1 MQEGLMKSKKEKIL
15 ILTFIFFITCTFQW
29 ARWSGLNNSDIG
41 MWNIEADA
49 VVHGGPEEFNFLGAY
64 GHPGGPILEGTIL
77 ARAIGIPFEYDQ
89 AIIVCISVLVGLATV
104 AACVLCFLLRANMYW
119 CAGVVSIVSLNW
131 LYQFATPPSTVA
143 SAFFVV
149 LLLVVLYLYEHRETP
164 ALQAGLLLGGSAGA
178 CIATRTDIGVFG
190 FSIFLIFLLLVK
202 RLSLRGAVI
211 AIVTTTGVFVLLD
224 PFMWF
229 MPLEHIGDLIYK
241 VTYHYADIAQAHV
254 TITSLL
260 HIATLS
266 LMSIALCIYFLFA
279 KRKEPLP
286 RPFVFVLLGMSV
298 VWVSIFL
305 TAHSQ
310 AERYFLPI
318 LFAWEVLL
326 PLLMLSFVD
335 QFFSTSSFKIRH
347 TYSVGIV
354 LVVVLYELIFL
365 LVDLFRFI

>member
-1 MQEGLMKSKKEKIL
+1 M
-15 ILTFIFFITCTFQW
+15 
-29 ARWSGLNNSDIG
+29 
-41 MWNIEADA
+41 
-49 VVHGGPEEFNFLGAY
+49 
-64 GHPGGPILEGTIL
+64 
-77 ARAIGIPFEYDQ
+77 
-89 AIIVCISVLVGLATV
+89 
-104 AACVLCFLLRANMYW
+104 
-119 CAGVVSIVSLNW
+119 
-131 LYQFATPPSTVA
+131 
-143 SAFFVV
+143 
-149 LLLVVLYLYEHRETP
+149 VLYLYEHRETP